1 MWAVQCIDL
10 MHLQS
15 LMEAFDNDSSGY
27 VSVQEVNRFTTS
39 RPKGWRYVVAGFI
52 IPTHAD
58 ISPLSLLRWLAYWA
72 VGWQASMTEY
82 KRKIYALLAFIW
94 DLRSSV
100 LLCGKAVEG
109 YVNAVGFYVQNI
121 TGSFVEDTDRGY
133 LLDRFQDYIDQE
145 ETRLRQGLQTAKYDL
160 DSPDTLDLIN
170 GPRGLERVRVWIP

>member
-1 MWAVQCIDL
+1 
-10 MHLQS
+10 
-15 LMEAFDNDSSGY
+15 
-27 VSVQEVNRFTTS
+27 
-39 RPKGWRYVVAGFI
+39 
-52 IPTHAD
+52 
-58 ISPLSLLRWLAYWA
+58 
-72 VGWQASMTEY
+72 MTEY
-82 KRKIYALLAFIW
+82 IHKIQTLLARMS

-109 YVNAVGFYVQNI
+109 YVNAVALYVQNI

-170 GPRGLERVRVWIP
+170 GPRGLERVRV